1 MNALVEQY
9 WARALKIARQHE
21 TGEIDFADLTG
32 LSDEF
37 AASFTEQLNELPEAL
52 RTAQGT
58 ALEAKLQQA
67 LADSNISEHLS
78 QALNELLISINR
90 TPIY

>member
-32 LSDEF
+32 LSDEYS
-37 AASFTEQLNELPEAL
+37 ASFTEQLNELPEAL

-67 LADSNISEHLS
+67 IGDDNTSEHTR